1 MAALMTALGHERFAM
16 VGHDIGM
23 WTAYALAAD
32 HPDRLECLA
41 VAEAAIPGLSTSPP
55 LFGGHQA
62 NTRLWHFGIN
72 RLSELNEQLVRGRE
86 HLYFGNQ
93 FASKAA
99 QKLPD
104 EGVRYYIET
113 LACDPQALHTS
124 FAFYRALDTTIAQN
138 EKRKEQP
145 LTLPVL
151 AIAGEANS
159 GDLVANTM
167 KLAATHVESLIIPD
181 CGHYPAEEAPEAMPD
196 ALTRFL
202 APYRDGVPSEH
213 TPRQHT
219 STRQEHTSEAS
230 PDDTTPTATPPT
242 SCSTGRTAKA
252 Q

>member
-1 MAALMTALGHERFAM
+1 MNNSSVAANT
-16 VGHDIGM
+16 
-23 WTAYALAAD
+23 
-32 HPDRLECLA
+32 
-41 VAEAAIPGLSTSPP
+41 STSATSSPAKP
-55 LFGGHQA
+55 RRNSPTKGCA
-62 NTRLWHFGIN
+62 TT
-72 RLSELNEQLVRGRE
+72 
-86 HLYFGNQ
+86 
-93 FASKAA
+93 SKPSRA
-99 QKLPD
+99 
-104 EGVRYYIET
+104 T
-113 LACDPQALHTS
+113 PQALHTS